1 MYIKA
6 QQVAKASNGQG
17 ADADFARYLQLRP
30 DAEDADAIRGLLI
43 EGAVAQ
49 KRLN

>member
-1 MYIKA
+1 LAYAEIGYRK
-6 QQVAKASNGQG
+6 G

-43 EGAVAQ
+43 EGAAVQ
-49 KRLN
+49 TRLN